1 MPLVLVPT
9 PLGNLRDVTL
19 RALDVLERAELIVAE
34 DTRVARRLLHAL
46 EIGAKRVVSYRE
58 QNAAVVT
65 RRILSHAETELVAVV
80 TDAGMPSVSDPGSA
94 LVAAARAAGVAVDV
108 LPGPSA
114 ALGAAVLAGFP
125 LHRFAFEGFPPRK
138 SGARRRAFDEALQR
152 EVTSVWFESPHR
164 IRASLHDLVAV
175 APDARVFLVREYTK
189 RYEQQLSGDPA
200 EVAKALDDPVR
211 GEITFVIAPLE
222 KRVRRSAEKGP

>member
-1 MPLVLVPT
+1 MPLVFVPT
-9 PLGNLRDVTL
+9 PLGNLRDITL
-19 RALDVLERAELIVAE
+19 HALDVLERAELVVAE
-34 DTRVARRLLHAL
+34 DTRVARKLLNAL
-46 EIGAKRVVSYRE
+46 EIGAKRVISYRE
-58 QNAAVVT
+58 QNAARVT
-65 RRILSHAETELVAVV
+65 ARILAQAASELVVVV

-94 LVAAARAAGVAVDV
+94 LVTAARATGVPVEV

-114 ALGAAVLAGFP
+114 VLGAAVLSGFP

-138 SGARRRAFDEALQR
+138 SGARRRTFDESLR
-152 EVTSVWFESPHR
+152 RDLTSVWFESPHR
-164 IRASLHDLVAV
+164 IRACLTDLAAV

-200 EVAKALDDPVR
+200 SVAQALDDPVR

-222 KRVRRSAEKGP
+222 KSARRSAEKRP